1 MQRGHQLVGVGGV
14 WVSSGFLSGVE
25 TQVSLFLRILGNY
38 LNFTSLN
45 DNLRLSK
52 WSDYSA
58 IDFSFVHI
66 ESHGVTSRFTNT
78 GSGYH

>member
-14 WVSSGFLSGVE
+14 GVYSGFVSGVE

-38 LNFTSLN
+38 SNFTSFN

-52 WSDYSA
+52 WSDYPA
-58 IDFSFVHI
+58 ADFSFVDI
-66 ESHGVTSRFTNT
+66 KSHGV
-78 GSGYH
+78 